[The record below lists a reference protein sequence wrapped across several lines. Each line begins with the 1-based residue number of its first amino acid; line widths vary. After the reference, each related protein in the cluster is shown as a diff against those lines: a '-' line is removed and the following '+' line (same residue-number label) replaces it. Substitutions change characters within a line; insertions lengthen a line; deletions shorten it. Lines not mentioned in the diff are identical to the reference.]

1 MPDVGLK
8 DLLQAGVHFGHQ
20 THRWNPKM
28 KRYIFAERSGIYI
41 IDLKKTLREL
51 ERAKNLV
58 RETVLAGKNVLFVC
72 TKPQL
77 KSFVRLEAESCG
89 AFFVTERWM
98 GGMLTNFQT
107 IKKNIN
113 RLKELERGVEEGAF
127 DFYTKKERLLLERER
142 QKLDRYLAGIKD
154 MTRLPGLV
162 FVVDAKKEDIAIKEA
177 NRLKLPI
184 VAIADTNADPDVITV
199 PIAGNDD
206 AIRSVSLI
214 THVIAQAVESARR
227 EAPAMGVAAG
237 GEQDVYT
244 YSSDMG
250 ETGGAAPSRKRR
262 KPRPRRRPKPDVI
275 AQRLHAAE
283 SDAKADTDSGE
294 QVAAPA
300 DAVDSGEGAGA
311 PEEATDEGPPTVS
324 GSESGEN
331 REEPSGESGE
341 VAVSPDTGGEDDRPG
356 S

>member
-28 KRYIFAERSGIYI
+28 KKYIFAERSGIYI

-58 RETVLAGKNVLFVC
+58 RETILAGKNVLFVC

-77 KSFVRLEAESCG
+77 KSFVRMEAERCG

-113 RLKELERGVEEGAF
+113 RLKELERGVEEGVF

-142 QKLDRYLAGIKD
+142 QKLDRYLAGIKN

-214 THVIAQAVESARR
+214 THVIAEAVESARR
-227 EAPAMGVAAG
+227 EAPSMAVAAG
-237 GEQDVYT
+237 GEQEVYT
-244 YSSDMG
+244 SSSDMG
-250 ETGGAAPSRKRR
+250 ETGEAAPRKKRR
-262 KPRPRRRPKPDVI
+262 KPRRRPKPDVI
-275 AQRLHAAE
+275 AQRLHATESGAE
-283 SDAKADTDSGE
+283 AATDSGE
-294 QVAAPA
+294 QAAAPGEA
-300 DAVDSGEGAGA
+300 ADSGQGAAA
-311 PEEATDEGPPTVS
+311 PEAATDQGSPTVS
-324 GSESGEN
+324 
-331 REEPSGESGE
+331 
-341 VAVSPDTGGEDDRPG
+341 GGEDDRPG

>member
-8 DLLQAGVHFGHQ
+8 DLLRAGVHFGHQ

-28 KRYIFAERSGIYI
+28 KKYIFAERSGIYI

-51 ERAKNLV
+51 ERAKKLV

-77 KSFVRLEAESCG
+77 KSFVRMEAESCG

-162 FVVDAKKEDIAIKEA
+162 FVVDAKKEEIAIKEA

-214 THVIAQAVESARR
+214 THVIAEAVESARR
-227 EAPAMGVAAG
+227 EAPSLAVAAG
-237 GEQDVYT
+237 GEQEVYT

-250 ETGGAAPSRKRR
+250 ETGEASPRKKRR
-262 KPRPRRRPKPDVI
+262 KPRPRRRLKPDVI
-275 AQRLHAAE
+275 AQRLHVTESGAEAA
-283 SDAKADTDSGE
+283 TDSGE
-294 QVAAPA
+294 QAAAPEA
-300 DAVDSGEGAGA
+300 AT
-311 PEEATDEGPPTVS
+311 PESATDEGSATVS
-324 GSESGEN
+324 GGE
-331 REEPSGESGE
+331 SGESGE
-341 VAVSPDTGGEDDRPG
+341 DAVAVSPDTGGEDDRPG